1 MAWGWSW
8 DKKPLHVKASL
19 LLHAKAFSFTHAA
32 FSYIALR
39 ARGVLNINIS
49 RFALVVFLNINYH

>member
-1 MAWGWSW
+1 MQR
-8 DKKPLHVKASL
+8 L
-19 LLHAKAFSFTHAA
+19 FSFTHAA

-49 RFALVVFLNINYH
+49 RYALVVFLNINFH